1 MKNTSNIKL
10 YKHQADELEATKNMN
25 KVAYYHD
32 MGLGKT
38 FTGAEKLI
46 QLGAKVNLVICQK
59 SKIDDW
65 IEHFATHYQF
75 GENATNVYDLTKKS
89 NMDKVFDYIK
99 YNTAKN
105 VFVINYELAFRRK
118 ELLELKNFTLML
130 DESSMIQNETAKR
143 SKFILKMKPKNL
155 ILLSGTPT
163 SGKYEKLWSQLHLLG
178 WNISKDLFWKQY
190 VDVEYLDNQGFPI
203 KVVRGYKNVDR
214 LKQKMRDYGCRFLK
228 TDEVFDL
235 PEQIFNTIRIDTTK
249 EYREFKKDR
258 IVIVED
264 KDFHDPLLGDDI
276 RVGKQL
282 VGDTTLTKMLYE
294 RVLCGSYN
302 PNKLEALKDLL
313 QSSDDRIIIFYNFN
327 EEARLI
333 TEICEELNKPY
344 SVVNGNGKSLNNY
357 ENFDNSVT
365 LIQYQ
370 AGAMGLNLQKA
381 NKIIYFTPTLSSE
394 LFEQSKKRI
403 HRIGQNSSCFY
414 YMLTCKNSIEE
425 KIYKTLEMRKDYTD
439 KLFEEDEQC

>member
-1 MKNTSNIKL
+1 MNNTSNIKL
-10 YKHQADELEATKNMN
+10 YKHQADELEATKDLN

-38 FTGAEKLI
+38 YTGAEKLI

-65 IEHFATHYQF
+65 IEHFARYYADKYKFFGIYNLTHKQDYKEF
-75 GENATNVYDLTKKS
+75 LDLAYTNE
-89 NMDKVFDYIK
+89 FDI
-99 YNTAKN
+99 NIA
-105 VFVINYELAFRRK
+105 VINYELAFRRK
-118 ELLELKNFTLML
+118 ELLELYDFTLML

-143 SKFILKMKPKNL
+143 SKFILKMKPKNI

-178 WNISKDLFWKQY
+178 WKISKDLFWRQY
-190 VDVEYLDNQGFPI
+190 VDVEYLDNEGFPI

-214 LKQKMRDYGCRFLK
+214 LKSKMRDYGCRFLK

-235 PEQIFNTIRIDTTK
+235 PEQIFNTIKIDTTK
-249 EYREFKKDR
+249 EYRTFKKDR
-258 IVIVED
+258 IVTLVREKTENDNILYGH
-264 KDFHDPLLGDDI
+264 K
-276 RVGKQL
+276 VGEVL

-294 RVLCGSYN
+294 RMLCGSYN
-302 PNKLEALKDLL
+302 ANKLEALKDLL
-313 QSSDDRIIIFYNFN
+313 ESSDDRIIIFYNFN

-344 SVVNGNGKSLNNY
+344 SVVNGKGKDLHNY
-357 ENFDNSVT
+357 ENFENSIT

-403 HRIGQNSSCFY
+403 HRIGQNSTCFY

-439 KLFEEDEQC
+439 KLFEEGE

>member
-1 MKNTSNIKL
+1 MKL
-10 YKHQADELEATKNMN
+10 YKHQAKELEETKDLN

-46 QLGAKVNLVICQK
+46 QLGANVNLVICQK

-65 IEHFATHYQF
+65 IEHFATYYQF

-89 NMDKVFDYIK
+89 NIDKMFDYIK
-99 YNTAKN
+99 YNTARN
-105 VFVINYELAFRRK
+105 IFVINYELAFRRK
-118 ELLELKNFTLML
+118 ELLQLQDFTLML

-178 WNISKDLFWKQY
+178 WKISKDLFWKQY

-203 KVVRGYKNVDR
+203 KVVRGYKNVER

-235 PEQIFNTIRIDTTK
+235 PEQVFNTIRIDTIK
-249 EYREFKKDR
+249 EYRIFKKDR
-258 IVIVED
+258 IVTVED
-264 KDFHDPLLGDDI
+264 TE
-276 RVGKQL
+276 L

-294 RVLCGSYN
+294 RMLCGSYN
-302 PNKLEALKDLL
+302 TNKLEALKDLL

-333 TEICEELNKPY
+333 VDMCEELDRPY
-344 SVVNGNGKSLNNY
+344 SVVNGKGKDLSNY
-357 ENFDNSVT
+357 ENFDNSIT

-403 HRIGQNSSCFY
+403 HRIGATKTCFY
-414 YMLTCKNSIEE
+414 YMLTCRNSIEE
-425 KIYKTLEMRKDYTD
+425 KIYKVLEMRKNYTD
-439 KLFEEDEQC
+439 KLFEEDELK